1 MDTKK
6 VWFIT
11 GASKGLGLEFVKQL
25 LENGNYVAATSRSIT
40 QLETAAGKHDNFL
53 PLEVNLSSEESVEK
67 AIKATIEKFGHID
80 NVVNNAGYGLLGSL
94 EELTDAEARQ
104 NFEVNVFGTLNIIR
118 KVMPYLRKQQSGH
131 IFNISSIGGFV
142 GNFPGFGI
150 YCATKF
156 AMAGF
161 TEALA
166 AEAKAFNVNVTLVLP
181 GYFRTNFLNS
191 DSLAVTQNPMEE
203 YKSTRD
209 SQAMHQNTINGNQQ
223 GDPVKGVA
231 AMIKASETEN
241 PPLYL
246 FLGSDSVTMAQ
257 AKIEQLSQEIKE
269 WNSLSRST
277 DF

>member
-25 LENGNYVAATSRSIT
+25 LEKGNYVAATSRSIA

-67 AIKATIEKFGHID
+67 AINATIEKFGHID
-80 NVVNNAGYGLLGSL
+80 NVVNNAGYGLVGSL

-166 AEAKAFNVNVTLVLP
+166 AEAKDFNINVTLVLP

-191 DSLAVTQNPMEE
+191 DSLAITQNPMEE

-223 GDPVKGVA
+223 GDPVKGVT

-246 FLGSDSVTMAQ
+246 YLGSDSVSMAQ

-269 WNSLSRST
+269 WESLSRST

>member
-25 LENGNYVAATSRSIT
+25 LEKGNYVAATSRSIA

-67 AIKATIEKFGHID
+67 AINATIEKFGHID

-191 DSLAVTQNPMEE
+191 DSLAITQNPMEE

-223 GDPVKGVA
+223 GDPVKGVT
-231 AMIKASETEN
+231 AMIKASEAET

-246 FLGSDSVTMAQ
+246 YLGSDSVSMAQ

-269 WNSLSRST
+269 WESLSRST

>member
-25 LENGNYVAATSRSIT
+25 LEKGNYVAATSRSIA
-40 QLETAAGKHDNFL
+40 QLETATGKHDNFL

-257 AKIEQLSQEIKE
+257 AKIEQLSREIKE
-269 WNSLSRST
+269 WDSLSRST